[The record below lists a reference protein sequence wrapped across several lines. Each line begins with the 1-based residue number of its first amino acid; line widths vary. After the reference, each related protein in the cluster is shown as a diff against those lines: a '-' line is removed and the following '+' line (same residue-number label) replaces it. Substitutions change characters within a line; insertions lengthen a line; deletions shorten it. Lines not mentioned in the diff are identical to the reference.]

1 MKSIKTKLDYDKN
14 SKNLKVNFDYE
25 LKKYGICHISFTFHL
40 SSFSPKVELGWTCVH
55 REYSWEKY
63 KESKANDK
71 NLYLQFTVLN
81 DLLEDYINFE
91 FVQSIETVTELQ
103 GLYDGIK
110 YVEITQSGKSI
121 QQVIKDELRQ
131 LLRCTEYMLV
141 EYALEEFEAELM

>member
-14 SKNLKVNFDYE
+14 SKNLKVNFNYE
-25 LKKYGICHISFTFHL
+25 LKKYGICHISFIFHL

-55 REYSWEKY
+55 REYSWDKY

-71 NLYLQFTVLN
+71 NLYLQFIVLN
-81 DLLEDYINFE
+81 DLLDDYINFD

-103 GLYDGIK
+103 RLYDGIK

-131 LLRCTEYMLV
+131 LLRCTEYDLV
-141 EYALEEFEAELM
+141 DYALEEFEAELM